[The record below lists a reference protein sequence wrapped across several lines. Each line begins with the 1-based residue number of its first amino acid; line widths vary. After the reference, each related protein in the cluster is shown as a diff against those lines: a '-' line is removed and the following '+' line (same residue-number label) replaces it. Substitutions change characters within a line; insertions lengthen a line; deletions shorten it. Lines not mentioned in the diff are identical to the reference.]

1 MANKKKSPVSLR
13 VNIMFFLVFL
23 LFSLLVLR
31 LGIVQ
36 IVHGENYQREIDR
49 KEDVTVNNPVPRG
62 RMLDRNLQVIVDNEA
77 KRAITYT
84 NEGASQKEM
93 LQVAIDLSKLIV
105 QNTDSVRERD
115 KKDFWIL
122 KNPEQ
127 SDALITADEE
137 RLFKQKKLSDK
148 DLYKLKLD
156 RINQGMLNSLSDDD
170 LEVLAIFRLLSSGY
184 KFSPQIIK
192 NEGVTAEEFAIVSE
206 HLQNLP
212 GVNATIDWD
221 RSYHFDDTLRSVL
234 GAVSSSKEGLPAE
247 EIDEYLS
254 LGYSRNDRVGKSY
267 LEKQY
272 EEILHGKKEKVI
284 HVTDSAGNLIDTQMV
299 SPGQRGKDLLLSLDM
314 QLQQKVER
322 IIEDELLAA
331 KRSPGTHLLDRA
343 YVVLMDPF
351 TGEVLSMAG
360 KRIVKD
366 SKTGQYKMADDAL
379 GTITTTYNVGS
390 AVKGATILTGY
401 KTGAIAPHTY
411 FDDKGIKI
419 RATPL
424 KASYDYL
431 GVLNEVDALKK
442 SSNVYMFHTA
452 IKIGK
457 GRYQYEQPLSFQPD
471 TFDKIRNSFASFG
484 LGVRTGI
491 DLPNEQSGFK
501 GQSKLP
507 GYALDL
513 VIGQY
518 DTYSTMQL
526 AQYVSA
532 IANGGYRMQPQ
543 VVREIHDPKSD
554 GEELGRFYF
563 SFQPTVLNSV
573 DVKQE
578 WLERVQ
584 LGFKKALTESGGTG
598 TRFFGDAPYSPAGKT
613 GTAEAFYDGPLR
625 SNYGKIPPEVLNLSL
640 VAYAPSSQPKI
651 AMAVLVPWAYQGRND
666 HKANLKIGR
675 KVMDAYFEIQKSK
688 EKEIK

>member
-1 MANKKKSPVSLR
+1 MANKKKSPVSIR
-13 VNIMFFLVFL
+13 VNIMFFLIFL

-36 IVHGENYQREIDR
+36 IVHGENYQREINR
-49 KEDVTVNNPVPRG
+49 KENVTVNKPVPRG

-93 LQVAIDLSKLIV
+93 LQVAENLSNLIH
-105 QNTDSVRERD
+105 QDTANVRARD

-122 KNPEQ
+122 KNPEE
-127 SDALITADEE
+127 SDALITAEE
-137 RLFKQKKLSDK
+137 QKLFKQKKLSDK
-148 DLYKLKLD
+148 DLYKIKLE
-156 RINQGMLNSLSDDD
+156 RIGEDMLNKLTDEE
-170 LEVLAIFRLLSSGY
+170 LEVLAIFRIMNSGY
-184 KFSPQIIK
+184 KFAPQIIK
-192 NEGVTAEEFAIVSE
+192 NENVSPEEFAIVSE
-206 HLQNLP
+206 NLQNLP

-221 RSYHFDDTLRSVL
+221 RSYHFGPTLRTVL

-272 EEILHGKKEKVI
+272 ENVLHGKKEKVI
-284 HVTDSAGNLIDTQMV
+284 HVTDSAGNLIDTKRI
-299 SPGQRGKDLLLSLDM
+299 SPGQRGKDLLLSIDM
-314 QLQQKVER
+314 ELQQKVEQ
-322 IIEDELLAA
+322 IIEEELWAA

-360 KRIVKD
+360 KRIVKN
-366 SKTGQYKMADDAL
+366 SKTGLNEMSDDAL

-390 AVKGATILTGY
+390 AVKGATILTGF
-401 KTGAIAPHTY
+401 KTGAIAPHTF

-431 GVLNEVDALKK
+431 GVLNEVEALKK

-457 GRYQYEQPLSFQPD
+457 GRYQYEQPLSLQHD
-471 TFDKIRNSFASFG
+471 TFDLIRNSFASFG

-501 GQSKLP
+501 GQSRLP

-543 VVREIHDPKSD
+543 VVREIHEPKKA
-554 GEELGRFYF
+554 GEELGPVYF
-563 SFQPTVLNSV
+563 SFQPRVLNSV
-573 DVKQE
+573 DVKPN
-578 WLERVQ
+578 WLDRVQ
-584 LGFKKALTESGGTG
+584 LGFKKALTEAGGTG
-598 TRFFGDAPYSPAGKT
+598 TRFFGNAPYLPAGKT

-625 SNYGKIPPEVLNLSL
+625 SSYGKIPPEVLNLSL
-640 VAYAPSSQPKI
+640 VAYAPSNNPKV

-675 KVMDAYFEIQKSK
+675 KVMDAYFGMK
-688 EKEIK
+688 ESREPKD